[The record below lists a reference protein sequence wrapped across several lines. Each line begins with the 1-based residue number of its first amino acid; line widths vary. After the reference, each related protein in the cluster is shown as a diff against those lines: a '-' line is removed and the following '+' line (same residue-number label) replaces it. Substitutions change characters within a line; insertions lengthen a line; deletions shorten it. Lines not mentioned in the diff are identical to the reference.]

1 LPYVL
6 CGIII
11 VENLQWAVFALCRVH
26 IWKSEA
32 KPVVSRRKILES
44 LEEGDA
50 EDDEDEEQRTTKSSE
65 NSYDDEDGNDDDDR
79 VFFSSSGDELS
90 ESGSF
95 AEGGGG
101 GEERFSRS
109 FFLRSLPDG
118 AGSQSRLA
126 QWALTPPPPPPPYPP
141 SSLLYVY
148 AYAKVQVPQPLP
160 LVLYPRRQSVGGQQW
175 SHTFVAPPPFF
186 PPPPHRHSL
195 CQFRAR
201 LELALVKVRHKKS
214 LLCRRCIICCNY

>member
-1 LPYVL
+1 LPTYF
-6 CGIII
+6 IKNYK
-11 VENLQWAVFALCRVH
+11 VENLRRVH

-95 AEGGGG
+95 AGGG

-118 AGSQSRLA
+118 AGSQSRWA
-126 QWALTPPPPPPPYPP
+126 IWALTPPPSPFPPIPLLSPICIRIRKSTGAPTTAVGSLPAQAVCWWTAVVSHMHLFSPPPPFTP
-141 SSLLYVY
+141 S
-148 AYAKVQVPQPLP
+148 
-160 LVLYPRRQSVGGQQW
+160 
-175 SHTFVAPPPFF
+175 
-186 PPPPHRHSL
+186 PPPPTGIRSVSSV
-195 CQFRAR
+195 
-201 LELALVKVRHKKS
+201 LA
-214 LLCRRCIICCNY
+214 